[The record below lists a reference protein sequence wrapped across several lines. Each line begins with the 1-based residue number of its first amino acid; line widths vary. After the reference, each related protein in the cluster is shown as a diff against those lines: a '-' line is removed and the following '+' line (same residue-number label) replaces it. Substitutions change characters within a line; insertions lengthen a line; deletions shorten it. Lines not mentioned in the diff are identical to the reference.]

1 MKGKWKWLLAGL
13 VILGFLSSGTIRTY
27 WQRKVALRKLQ
38 AKLADLKHENKE
50 LSQELQ
56 RLKTDPRVIEQV
68 ARRDL
73 GLIQPGEIEYRFV
86 VQKSDKK

>member
-1 MKGKWKWLLAGL
+1 MIGLAA
-13 VILGFLSSGTIRTY
+13 LGFLSSGTVRTY
-27 WQRKVALRKLQ
+27 WQRKMALRRLQ
-38 AKLADLKHENKE
+38 AKLEDLRRENQQ

-56 RLKTDPRVIEQV
+56 RLRTDPRAIEQV

-86 VQKSDKK
+86 LQKSEKR